1 MCFYFEGDEIILA
14 HLRTNERYIQP
25 ENQAVETG
33 NRYVSFFNF
42 LRPVIFIFIVTSAV
56 IETHVTQ
63 EELFIEV
70 RHRKSCFAMLVCW
83 HLS

>member
-42 LRPVIFIFIVTSAV
+42 LRAVIFIFYCNI
-56 IETHVTQ
+56 
-63 EELFIEV
+63 
-70 RHRKSCFAMLVCW
+70 SCY
-83 HLS
+83 

>member
-1 MCFYFEGDEIILA
+1 MCFYFEGNEIILA

-42 LRPVIFIFIVTSAV
+42 LRAVIFIF
-56 IETHVTQ
+56 
-63 EELFIEV
+63 L
-70 RHRKSCFAMLVCW
+70 L
-83 HLS
+83 